1 MSNRSHQQKIPEPN
15 TEETQRATTKHQ
27 AEGHAFTRAIK
38 SRAEWRYRSA
48 EGRSAGAA
56 ETTKKYC
63 LCFFLQKPQQNR
75 MSSPKTT

>member
-1 MSNRSHQQKIPEPN
+1 M
-15 TEETQRATTKHQ
+15 
-27 AEGHAFTRAIK
+27 K

-63 LCFFLQKPQQNR
+63 LCFFSSKPSAKSHVKPQNHLNN
-75 MSSPKTT
+75 